1 MSHSIAQG
9 YYSHVILLAVQ
20 FSQKDR
26 VLSVASIGMFSHN
39 CRTGFSS
46 GTPLAKSLIL
56 NPPFH
61 RNFNAPPP
69 HTHTRKNML
78 EIFM

>member
-61 RNFNAPPP
+61 RNFNAP
-69 HTHTRKNML
+69 HTRKNML